1 MLEFKQGVSEHT
13 IAEAVT
19 AFSNT
24 GGGTVL
30 VGVDPRG
37 RPVGTNT
44 DGEAEARIHRVVARV
59 HRPGRYTLHVL
70 DVENVKGLAIAV
82 SRRQEGHAQTA
93 DGRVLVRRGA
103 MNVAGTTYLLTA
115 PTEACGKASIEVF
128 PYPAGQQRKQ
138 PTEDHRPATASGD
151 PSQRQRHRVVGP
163 ASTAKARAAW
173 ARTVSGSS
181 PAATWLTIIVI
192 WAST

>member
-70 DVENVKGLAIAV
+70 DAENVKGLTIAV
-82 SRRQEGHAQTA
+82 SRRQGGYAQTA
-93 DGRVLVRRGA
+93 DGRVLMRRGA

-115 PTEACGKASIEVF
+115 PTEARGKASIEVF
-128 PYPAGQQRKQ
+128 HYRQDGSGSNRRKITGPLQ
-138 PTEDHRPATASGD
+138 HQGSQATATVTEWWGWRARRRPGLRGLGPCPD
-151 PSQRQRHRVVGP
+151 PRLPRPG
-163 ASTAKARAAW
+163 
-173 ARTVSGSS
+173 
-181 PAATWLTIIVI
+181 
-192 WAST
+192 